1 MCGGYTRVCVRCGL
15 CGKVDPRPLNTA
27 GTCPMC
33 GQAAEPG
40 AQHCSVCGA
49 RIPREPG
56 EEAHSSNA
64 HPDITGINGKQAEE
78 AGREKR

>member
-1 MCGGYTRVCVRCGL
+1 MGIRAYAYVAVYA
-15 CGKVDPRPLNTA
+15 GKVDPRPLNTA

-33 GQAAEPG
+33 GQVAEPG
-40 AQHCSVCGA
+40 SAALQRLRRQNPPGA
-49 RIPREPG
+49 G
-56 EEAHSSNA
+56 EEAHPSNA

>member
-1 MCGGYTRVCVRCGL
+1 
-15 CGKVDPRPLNTA
+15 
-27 GTCPMC
+27 MC
-33 GQAAEPG
+33 GQVAEPG

-49 RIPREPG
+49 RIPRAPG
-56 EEAHSSNA
+56 EEAHPSNA